1 MSRRLVLAAA
11 CATVL
16 AGGAAAPAVAAVTA
30 DPTVVCLLTS
40 YDEKT
45 GQRDGVC
52 VWVPVESPLAPK
64 PS

>member
-11 CATVL
+11 CAAVL
-16 AGGAAAPAVAAVTA
+16 AGGAAAPALAAVTA
-30 DPTVVCLLTS
+30 DPTIVCVLTS
-40 YDEKT
+40 HDPKT

-52 VWVPVESPLAPK
+52 VWVPVDSPLAPK